1 MTFTDY
7 LQEILRQFAQTLMVP
22 AMVILGLLVLLALFF
37 IGTLVVEYLTEHRL
51 AKQSLPDAINAIEDA
66 EFAQLNEVICATQLL
81 WPQKRA
87 LLMTVNNAGL
97 PADALFALA
106 KGQVQELERR
116 YRKMAGYT
124 DLMAKVAPMMG
135 LVCTLVPLGPGIVA
149 MGQGDMNTLS
159 SSLGVAFDGTVAG
172 LVSAMVA
179 MCVSHV
185 RKRWYS
191 GYQAAVEALMTA
203 VLEKAEACREAG
215 EQLPSGFTAAQLEP
229 FKAASNAALRAAAVA
244 GKPAGRAKAD
254 AAAGGEQAGEGEQR

>member
-7 LQEILRQFAQTLMVP
+7 LQEILRQFAAALMVP
-22 AMVILGLLVLLALFF
+22 AMLLLAVLVLLALFF
-37 IGTLVVEYLTEHRL
+37 IGTLIVEYLTEHRL
-51 AKQSLPDAINAIEDA
+51 AKQSLPDAINAIEEA
-66 EFAQLNEVICATQLL
+66 EFSQLNVVICGTQLL

-87 LLMTVNNAGL
+87 LLMVVNNGGL
-97 PADALFALA
+97 PDDALFALA
-106 KGQVQELERR
+106 KDQAQQLERR
-116 YRKMAGYT
+116 YRKLAGYT

-159 SSLGVAFDGTVAG
+159 QSLGVAFDGTVAG

-191 GYQAAVEALMTA
+191 GYQAAVEALMTT
-203 VLEKAEACREAG
+203 VLEKAQGCREAG
-215 EQLPSGFTAAQLEP
+215 EKLPCGFSAAQLEP
-229 FKAASNAALRAAAVA
+229 YKEASNAALKAVAAA
-244 GKPAGRAKAD
+244 GKPAKRAK
-254 AAAGGEQAGEGEQR
+254 EQAGEEQR